1 MGADEKAKALS
12 RREFIKTAAVFGLAA
27 GMGTHILLPG
37 RAYASKKK
45 LKIVQWTH
53 TDPDFD
59 WWFFNYCK
67 EWGKK
72 NDTEVILN
80 CVGH

>member
-1 MGADEKAKALS
+1 MGAEKKAKTIS
-12 RREFIKTAAVFGLAA
+12 RREFIKTACVFSLAS
-27 GMGTHILLPG
+27 GMGAHILLPG
-37 RAYASKKK
+37 RACASKKK
-45 LKIVQWTH
+45 LKILQWTH

-59 WWFFNYCK
+59 WWFWNYCQ

-80 CVGH
+80 CVAY